1 MNLGKSIECVDVLPY
16 HDLGKGKYKRLGL
29 VYPIEKGIG
38 FKEDYWLRFDLL
50 ARKYVVN
57 IHYPSE

>member
-1 MNLGKSIECVDVLPY
+1 MNLGKSIERVDVFPY
-16 HDLGKGKYKRLGL
+16 HDLG
-29 VYPIEKGIG
+29 KGIG